1 VTDPAAPVKR
11 QRVSRAKSKEHR
23 LLIRAITELPTETRD
38 VFVLHRMAGLP
49 YDQIAEVLGIDRER
63 VQAQLAGALV
73 QISETLN
80 AAED

>member
-1 VTDPAAPVKR
+1 MTNPAAPVKR
-11 QRVSRAKSKEHR
+11 LGASGAKSNEHR

-38 VFVLHRMAGLP
+38 VFVLHRMAGLS

-63 VQAQLAGALV
+63 VQAQFTSALV
-73 QISETLN
+73 QISETLR